1 MMLVVRLAESLGKI
15 LFAETPKI
23 TGISQLPDLFTFGLF
38 IDNDINLEEFLS
50 ERDRPYNWGL

>member
-1 MMLVVRLAESLGKI
+1 MLVVRLAESLGKI

-50 ERDRPYNWGL
+50 E

>member
-50 ERDRPYNWGL
+50 ERDRPYNWGH

>member
-23 TGISQLPDLFTFGLF
+23 TGICQLPDLFTFGLF

-50 ERDRPYNWGL
+50 ERDRPYNWGH